1 MHNINSNIYVRELIK
16 RIEKN
21 KLKILKEI
29 ICNIYVIY
37 IEIRIL
43 HY

>member
-1 MHNINSNIYVRELIK
+1 MHNINSNIYIRELIK

-29 ICNIYVIY
+29 V
-37 IEIRIL
+37 
-43 HY
+43 

>member
-29 ICNIYVIY
+29 V
-37 IEIRIL
+37 
-43 HY
+43 